1 MRVTTD
7 TETGPVGTLLEQ
19 PPERDHSQI
28 EWTNSWGQ
36 VTGLLGAP
44 ATGGASVLGVA
55 VTCGTLGI
63 AAGEFTTRLLE
74 E

>member
-19 PPERDHSQI
+19 PPERHHSQI

-36 VTGLLGAP
+36 VSEVSGLP
-44 ATGGASVLGVA
+44 
-55 VTCGTLGI
+55 
-63 AAGEFTTRLLE
+63 E
-74 E
+74 